1 MENLEILQ
9 NVLKLEAESL
19 LHASNRITAKEAD
32 LALEILS
39 KLRSA
44 GGSLVFCGV
53 GKSGL
58 IAKKLAS
65 TFTSLG
71 LPSFMLHPVEAL
83 HGDLGRV
90 SSRDAIV
97 FLSKSGTTEEIMKLL
112 PFLPVAKEMRIGL
125 LGNPK
130 STIADSCELVLDCAV
145 EKEACLNNQAPTTSS
160 TLALAMGDALAVLWE
175 KLVGLS
181 KENFAVNHPG
191 GLLGKS
197 LIVKVKDLMCTSESC
212 PQVDETA
219 KLQEVIL
226 EMTKFPVGGCAVI
239 SKDNKFKGILV
250 EGDIRR
256 TFTKNNKGLET
267 TVSNILNAKPVSIKP
282 DDLAL
287 DALKLMEDR
296 ERQIDI
302 LPVLD
307 GDTFLGFIRLHDL
320 LREGFHLNG

>member
-9 NVLKLEAESL
+9 NVLKLEAECL
-19 LHASNRITAKEAD
+19 NLAATRINAGDAD
-32 LALEILS
+32 LALNILTE
-39 KLRSA
+39 LRRVE
-44 GGSLVFCGV
+44 GSLVFCGV

-58 IAKKLAS
+58 IGEKLAS

-90 SSRDAIV
+90 SSKDVIV
-97 FLSKSGTTEEIMKLL
+97 FLSKSGTTEEIMKLM
-112 PFLPVAKEMRIGL
+112 PFLPVSKERRIGL
-125 LGNPK
+125 LGNTK
-130 STIADSCELVLDCAV
+130 SVIAEECALNLDCSV

-181 KENFAVNHPG
+181 KESFAVNHPG

-197 LIVKVKDLMCTSESC
+197 LIIKVKDLMCAHNECAT
-212 PQVDETA
+212 VDDSAT
-219 KLQEVIL
+219 LQDVIL
-226 EMTKFPVGGCAVI
+226 EMTKFPVGGCAI
-239 SKDNKFKGILV
+239 IDKDNTFKGILV

-256 TFTKNNKGLET
+256 TFTKESGGLDSKVTE
-267 TVSNILNAKPVSIKP
+267 ILNSKPVSISR

-296 ERQIDI
+296 ERQIDV

-307 GDTFLGFIRLHDL
+307 GDKFLGFIRLHDL

>member
-19 LHASNRITAKEAD
+19 LSAAKRIKKEDAE
-32 LALEILS
+32 LALSILA
-39 KLRSA
+39 KLRSC

-58 IAKKLAS
+58 IGEKLAS

-90 SSRDAIV
+90 SARDVIV
-97 FLSKSGTTEEIMKLL
+97 FLSKSGTTEEILKLI
-112 PFLPVAKEMRIGL
+112 PFLPVSKEMRIGL
-125 LGNPK
+125 LGNIN
-130 STIADSCELVLDCAV
+130 SSIADACELSLDCSV

-175 KLVGLS
+175 NLVGLS
-181 KENFAVNHPG
+181 KESFAVNHPG

-197 LIVKVKDLMCTSESC
+197 LIVKVKDLMCEASEC
-212 PQVDETA
+212 ATVDMNA
-219 KLQEVIL
+219 SLQDVIL
-226 EMTKFPVGGCAVI
+226 EMTKFPVGGCAVL
-239 SKDNKFKGILV
+239 SKNREFKGILV

-256 TFTKNNKGLET
+256 TFTKDNKGLET
-267 TVSNILNAKPVSIKP
+267 IVSEILNANPVSISI

-287 DALKLMEDR
+287 DALKLMENR
-296 ERQIDI
+296 KRQIDV

-307 GDTFLGFIRLHDL
+307 GDKFLGFIRLHDL